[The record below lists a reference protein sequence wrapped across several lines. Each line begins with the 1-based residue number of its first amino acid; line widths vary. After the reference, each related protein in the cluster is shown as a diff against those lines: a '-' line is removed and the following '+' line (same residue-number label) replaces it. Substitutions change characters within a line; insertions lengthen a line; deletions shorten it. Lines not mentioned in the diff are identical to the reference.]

1 MEETLKSPQKSSAVY
16 FLKTIYH
23 VISELGFNS
32 LNTIAF
38 IRSIPVY
45 TYQLIN
51 FWIKTKKFKQVPLIG
66 TPFPCM
72 LDRYEGAGS
81 LPKHYFHQ
89 DLWASRK
96 VYQNNPEHHID
107 VGSRID
113 GFVAHV
119 LTFRD
124 VEILD
129 VRPMTSNISGMT
141 FRQADLIQPE
151 DLPTSICDSLSCLHA
166 LEHFGLGRYGDPID
180 PEGYIKGLRSLTK
193 LLKPSGTLLLSVLIG
208 RERVEFN
215 AHRIF
220 SAKTILSLTE
230 SDYELISFSYIDDN
244 DDFHNSTKT
253 VEVPDMIHGCGLFE
267 FRRLSLNLPIN

>member
-1 MEETLKSPQKSSAVY
+1 MRKSLKASPKSRIFY
-16 FLKTIYH
+16 TFKTIYH
-23 VISELGFNS
+23 VISELGFNP
-32 LNTIAF
+32 LHTIAF
-38 IRSIPVY
+38 IRSIPIY
-45 TYQLIN
+45 ISQFIN
-51 FWIKTKKFKQVPLIG
+51 FWIKTKKIKQTPTMV

-89 DLWASRK
+89 DLWAARK

-124 VEILD
+124 IEILD
-129 VRPMTSNISGMT
+129 VRPMTSNIIGIT
-141 FRQADLIQPE
+141 FRQADLIQSE
-151 DLPTSICDSLSCLHA
+151 DLPANICDSLSCLHA

-180 PEGYIKGLRSLTK
+180 PEGHIKGLQSLTK
-193 LLKPSGTLLLSVLIG
+193 LLKPNGRLLLSVPIG
-208 RERVEFN
+208 LERVEFN

-220 SAKTILSLTE
+220 SVETILSLTE
-230 SDYELISFSYIDDN
+230 PDYELISFAYIDDHDN
-244 DDFHNSTKT
+244 LHNITKQIRL
-253 VEVPDMIHGCGLFE
+253 PDMMYGCGLFE
-267 FRRLSLNLPIN
+267 LKKRS

>member
-1 MEETLKSPQKSSAVY
+1 MKKTLKSSQKSCVAY
-16 FLKTIYH
+16 FFKTIYH
-23 VISELGFNS
+23 VISELGFNP

-45 TYQLIN
+45 AYQFTN
-51 FWIKTKKFKQVPLIG
+51 FWIKTKKIKQVPPIG

-72 LDRYEGAGS
+72 LDRYDSAGS

-89 DLWASRK
+89 DLWAARK

-124 VEILD
+124 IEILD
-129 VRPMTSNISGMT
+129 VRPMTSNILGMT
-141 FRQADLIQPE
+141 FRQADLIQSE
-151 DLPTSICDSLSCLHA
+151 DLPASICDSLSCLHA

-193 LLKPSGTLLLSVLIG
+193 LLNPNGTLLLSVPIG
-208 RERVEFN
+208 IERVEFN

-220 SAKTILSLTE
+220 SIETILSLTE

-244 DDFHNSTKT
+244 DDFHNNTKT
-253 VEVPDMIHGCGLFE
+253 VEVPNMTYGCGLFE
-267 FRRLSLNLPIN
+267 FKKHQDRQYS